1 MKEEGI
7 DRLRGVV
14 RDCVNKHLYSSAIF
28 FADKVAAFTGD
39 PADIYMQAQALFLG
53 RHFRRALHLLT
64 SCKIIFRDL
73 RFRYLAAKC
82 LEELKEWHQCVE
94 MLGDAKVDEHGNAKM
109 SGDCTVAYL
118 EKDGEDREINI
129 SSSMFLLR
137 GKAYDALENRAQA
150 LLWYKA
156 AIKADPYCYEALE
169 CLVDNHMLTCDE
181 EKALLSTLQF
191 APGDGW
197 LSGFYS
203 CLIKKY
209 EKENVV
215 EEKFAELEREQYD
228 PCSMDVSITHSLKE
242 NTDLLTCKADYY
254 RQCGDYQKCFDMTT
268 IALSWFAVG
277 CYYYCIKKFDQSR
290 RYFWYAAPI

>member
-1 MKEEGI
+1 MKEEDI
-7 DRLRGVV
+7 ERLRGVV

-82 LEELKEWHQCVE
+82 LEELKEWHQCLE
-94 MLGDAKVDEHGNAKM
+94 MLGDAKVDEHGNVKT
-109 SGDCTVAYL
+109 SGDCNVAYL
-118 EKDGEDREINI
+118 DKDGEDREINI
-129 SSSMFLLR
+129 SSAMFFLR
-137 GKAYDALENRAQA
+137 GKAYEALENRAQA

-169 CLVDNHMLTCDE
+169 CLVDNHMLTHDE
-181 EKALLSTLQF
+181 EKVLLSTLQF

-197 LSGFYS
+197 LSAFYS
-203 CLIKKY
+203 CLTKKY

-215 EEKFAELEREQYD
+215 EEKFAELEREHYD
-228 PCSMDVSITHSLKE
+228 SCSMDVSFAHTLKD

-254 RQCGDYQKCFDMTT
+254 HQCGDYQKCFDMTT

-290 RYFWYAAPI
+290 RYFWYVTLI